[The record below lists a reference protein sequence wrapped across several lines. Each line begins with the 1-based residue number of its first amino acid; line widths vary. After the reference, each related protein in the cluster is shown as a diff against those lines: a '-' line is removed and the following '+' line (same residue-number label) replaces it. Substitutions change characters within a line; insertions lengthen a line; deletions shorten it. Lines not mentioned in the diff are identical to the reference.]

1 LCKVAV
7 AAAAPAASAAAD
19 QVQEVAGS
27 VAVVRLLAVAV
38 SVVVVVPG
46 SVAVRAA
53 AARVCAVAALVSM
66 EGRAVVRGREWTEA
80 PALIVGR
87 IVASEVLPSYE
98 IAGGAP
104 DGMVVRHGSI
114 GVTAGRLVSTGETGA
129 ASRSRAVGAAFG
141 ALAISGVASGSLR
154 ASTTQNVNG

>member
-38 SVVVVVPG
+38 SVVVVPG

-53 AARVCAVAALVSM
+53 AARVSAVAALVSM
-66 EGRAVVRGREWTEA
+66 EGRAVVRVREWTEA

-87 IVASEVLPSYE
+87 IAALEVLPSYE

-129 ASRSRAVGAAFG
+129 ASRSRAGGAAFG
-141 ALAISGVASGSLR
+141 VLAISGVASGSLR

>member
-1 LCKVAV
+1 M

-27 VAVVRLLAVAV
+27 VAVVRLLAVAI
-38 SVVVVVPG
+38 SVVVVPG
-46 SVAVRAA
+46 L
-53 AARVCAVAALVSM
+53 VAALAAAVRLFAAVARVSM

-87 IVASEVLPSYE
+87 IAALEVLPSYE

-129 ASRSRAVGAAFG
+129 ALWSHAGGAAFG
-141 ALAISGVASGSLR
+141 VLAISGVASGSLR

>member
-1 LCKVAV
+1 M

-38 SVVVVVPG
+38 SVVVVPG

-114 GVTAGRLVSTGETGA
+114 GVTAGRLVSTGEAGA
-129 ASRSRAVGAAFG
+129 ALWSHAGGAAFG
-141 ALAISGVASGSLR
+141 VLAISGVASGSLR

>member
-1 LCKVAV
+1 MVPVVA
-7 AAAAPAASAAAD
+7 SAAD
-19 QVQEVAGS
+19 QVQAVAGS
-27 VAVVRLLAVAV
+27 VA
-38 SVVVVVPG
+38 G
-46 SVAVRAA
+46 RAA
-53 AARVCAVAALVSM
+53 AARVCAVAARVSM
-66 EGRAVVRGREWTEA
+66 EGRAVVRVREWTEA

>member
-1 LCKVAV
+1 M

-27 VAVVRLLAVAV
+27 VAVGRLLAVAV
-38 SVVVVVPG
+38 SVVVVPG

-53 AARVCAVAALVSM
+53 AARVSAVAALVSM

-87 IVASEVLPSYE
+87 TVALEVLPSYE

-129 ASRSRAVGAAFG
+129 ALWSHAGGAAFG
-141 ALAISGVASGSLR
+141 VLAISGVASGSLR

>member
-1 LCKVAV
+1 M

-38 SVVVVVPG
+38 SVVVVPG

-66 EGRAVVRGREWTEA
+66 GRAVVRGREWTEA

-114 GVTAGRLVSTGETGA
+114 GVTAGRLVSTRETGV
-129 ASRSRAVGAAFG
+129 ASRSHAVGAAFG
-141 ALAISGVASGSLR
+141 VLAISGVASGSLR